1 MRKIRHR
8 FKPSQMTALQQQ
20 RKSIDLVSRKLWL
33 AIISDMKDF
42 VFLFFFFFLCTDS
55 FEIKLHKDDKFSTL
69 MRLKTFSQ
77 FIRERSKK

>member
-42 VFLFFFFFLCTDS
+42 VFLFFFFSYAQTVSRSNYTKMTNFLH
-55 FEIKLHKDDKFSTL
+55 L
-69 MRLKTFSQ
+69 
-77 FIRERSKK
+77 

>member
-42 VFLFFFFFLCTDS
+42 VFLFFFFLSYAQTVSRSNYTKMTNFLH
-55 FEIKLHKDDKFSTL
+55 L
-69 MRLKTFSQ
+69 
-77 FIRERSKK
+77 